1 MTCPQC
7 PQIKLSPPVPDI
19 RLSVRRIER
28 LSVVTEPTGIMGM
41 VAILFPPDVMVFE
54 KPRPKTEPDQHAF
67 LACHIF
73 ALAGVVRV
81 QKIAALRD
89 HVMRRERSHISVMWN
104 IPWMRRV
111 SYFDLRMMDGSV

>member
-1 MTCPQC
+1 
-7 PQIKLSPPVPDI
+7 
-19 RLSVRRIER
+19 
-28 LSVVTEPTGIMGM
+28 MGM

-54 KPRPKTEPDQHAF
+54 KTRPETEPDQLAS

-89 HVMRRERSHISVMWN
+89 RDEARTVPYKCYVEHPLDETSEQ
-104 IPWMRRV
+104 
-111 SYFDLRMMDGSV
+111 L

>member
-1 MTCPQC
+1 M
-7 PQIKLSPPVPDI
+7 
-19 RLSVRRIER
+19 
-28 LSVVTEPTGIMGM
+28 VTEPTGIMGM

-81 QKIAALRD
+81 QKIAAPRPCDEARTVPYKAALDRGTAPGRGELRHASPIGD
-89 HVMRRERSHISVMWN
+89 R
-104 IPWMRRV
+104 
-111 SYFDLRMMDGSV
+111 

>member
-54 KPRPKTEPDQHAF
+54 TASPENRARSTRLPRMPHFCPGGGGAGAKNRRAPRPCDEARTVPYKCYVEHPLDETSE
-67 LACHIF
+67 L
-73 ALAGVVRV
+73 L
-81 QKIAALRD
+81 
-89 HVMRRERSHISVMWN
+89 
-104 IPWMRRV
+104 
-111 SYFDLRMMDGSV
+111 

>member
-1 MTCPQC
+1 M
-7 PQIKLSPPVPDI
+7 PDI

-28 LSVVTEPTGIMGM
+28 FSVVTEPTGIMGM

-73 ALAGVVRV
+73 ALAGVRV
-81 QKIAALRD
+81 LKN
-89 HVMRRERSHISVMWN
+89 RRAPRPCDEARTVPCKCYVEHPLDETSEQ
-104 IPWMRRV
+104 
-111 SYFDLRMMDGSV
+111 L